1 MNIWHDFFSPSSL
14 FHPSPRSYSNQLNNG
29 VLEYVMMFER
39 CALLC
44 HLSVHGVVQVEWS
57 AKNKWHGRTKTA
69 GKSKRERSSEQ
80 FHTLLLGQYK
90 TSLQE
95 CHRKFVHFLLHLAAI
110 LLDKHHSH
118 LLVLSISLKKP
129 SQTGTHHFQPP
140 GSGWGKIPPAISNP
154 LLHVCVRDRYTR
166 YMWMQ
171 QRLGISHR
179 ASFDTHR

>member
-1 MNIWHDFFSPSSL
+1 MWWCLRD
-14 FHPSPRSYSNQLNNG
+14 
-29 VLEYVMMFER
+29 VR
-39 CALLC
+39 CFATCLC
-44 HLSVHGVVQVEWS
+44 TVWLRQRG
-57 AKNKWHGRTKTA
+57 KRNKWHGRMNTA

-140 GSGWGKIPPAISNP
+140 GPGRGKIPPAVSNA
-154 LLHVCVRDRYTR
+154 LLHVCVSETGSTCERNRDGAFPTGRDLAPTVNPIINPL
-166 YMWMQ
+166 M
-171 QRLGISHR
+171 
-179 ASFDTHR
+179 T

>member
-1 MNIWHDFFSPSSL
+1 MN
-14 FHPSPRSYSNQLNNG
+14 
-29 VLEYVMMFER
+29 
-39 CALLC
+39 
-44 HLSVHGVVQVEWS
+44 
-57 AKNKWHGRTKTA
+57 TA
-69 GKSKRERSSEQ
+69 GKKSRRERSSEQ

-140 GSGWGKIPPAISNP
+140 GPRRGKTPSSSLERTFACLCQRRGVRVNATETGHFPPAE
-154 LLHVCVRDRYTR
+154 L
-166 YMWMQ
+166 
-171 QRLGISHR
+171 
-179 ASFDTHR
+179 